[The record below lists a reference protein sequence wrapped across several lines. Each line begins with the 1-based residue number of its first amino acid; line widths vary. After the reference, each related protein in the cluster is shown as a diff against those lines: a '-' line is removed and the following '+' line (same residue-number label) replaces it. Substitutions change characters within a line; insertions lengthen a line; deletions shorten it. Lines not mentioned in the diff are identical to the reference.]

1 MILKQEKENGVD
13 RLRICKIGKE
23 TTITSRV
30 RGQENTNAV
39 EPQCSSHRA
48 ECQGSQILIGKQ
60 MCRFYFPDKFPF
72 FLNASA
78 V

>member
-1 MILKQEKENGVD
+1 MVLKQEKENGVD

-39 EPQCSSHRA
+39 EPQC
-48 ECQGSQILIGKQ
+48 
-60 MCRFYFPDKFPF
+60 
-72 FLNASA
+72 
-78 V
+78 

>member
-1 MILKQEKENGVD
+1 MFLKQEKENGVD

-39 EPQCSSHRA
+39 ENPVLKPPCRVQEEPNFDRQA
-48 ECQGSQILIGKQ
+48 EA
-60 MCRFYFPDKFPF
+60 PF
-72 FLNASA
+72 LLT
-78 V
+78 